1 MPLAL
6 LAIGSYLN
14 PENYEVIIIDG
25 RMEKNPLG
33 TILKQIEGALCLGIT
48 VLTGKPIDDALYV
61 SNSVK
66 KINADIPV
74 IWGGWHSSLFPK
86 ETLIDEA
93 SVDITVQGQ
102 GEVTFAELVDHLAD
116 RSDLKGIKGICYRV
130 NGEVVQNPPRS
141 LQDMNDFPF
150 INYDLISVE
159 SYFSLKKKRQLDYIS
174 SVGCFYRCAFCADPF
189 VYKRRWSGLEPDR
202 IGDELL
208 HLKNRFQ
215 FADIDFQDETF
226 FTYQERVIE
235 KNVNSSWA
243 ATMRADQGYRLKD
256 DSFALCVKSGLRR
269 VLIGVESGAQDML
282 DWLQKDITLE
292 QVMICAERC
301 LKYNIAVIFPFIIGF
316 PDESESS
323 VIHTMDY
330 CKKLREMH
338 PDFVTPVFYFKPYPG
353 SRITEDVVRSGYK
366 LPQTTREWADFD
378 FIGSSGPWVS
388 TETYELIEKFKFY
401 NRIAWNRKKWWYVP
415 VQQIARWRCKNDY
428 YKLPFEKIVIEAIK
442 PQSELS

>member
-1 MPLAL
+1 
-6 LAIGSYLN
+6 
-14 PENYEVIIIDG
+14 
-25 RMEKNPLG
+25 
-33 TILKQIEGALCLGIT
+33 
-48 VLTGKPIDDALYV
+48 
-61 SNSVK
+61 
-66 KINADIPV
+66 
-74 IWGGWHSSLFPK
+74 
-86 ETLIDEA
+86 
-93 SVDITVQGQ
+93 
-102 GEVTFAELVDHLAD
+102 
-116 RSDLKGIKGICYRV
+116 
-130 NGEVVQNPPRS
+130 
-141 LQDMNDFPF
+141 MNDFPF

-226 FTYQERVIE
+226 FTYQERVIGIANHLIE

-256 DSFALCVKSGLRR
+256 NSFALCVKSGLRR